1 MKRVLYISFVALVC
15 SCSLLNNDESD
26 AANEKQKEQAI
37 KGTNTVAERAVSDA
51 KAKIDENITKAIGE
65 ADDKLENAIEAPE
78 STIKENV
85 NAEIKKQTEEIKNA
99 VNKDVNKAKKA
110 GLLGILFGLF
120 GLVCALIAVFKKKT
134 GNTEHIPTELFLEKL
149 QSQRVRDALDKVISN
164 STLATN
170 IKSNYATKREI
181 SEIRS
186 KIGAKSERY
195 DATYRQSEYLSRP
208 VKVDDSDIDRLGGQN
223 VVPTTHTEPS
233 TYNLYA
239 NETRS
244 MVISDV
250 GEKYQAGYSIYR
262 LILQHPDSTTAEIE
276 LCANY
281 DDVKRRIIKYDNSLL
296 SPICEIKR
304 MSDEPKDVVILEK
317 GAVERISKSEWRV
330 IKKITVELR

>member
-15 SCSLLNNDESD
+15 SCSLLNNDELD
-26 AANEKQKEQAI
+26 AAIEKQKEQAI
-37 KGTNTVAERAVSDA
+37 KEINTVAERAVSDA

-65 ADDKLENAIEAPE
+65 ADDKLESAIEAAE

-120 GLVCALIAVFKKKT
+120 GLVCALFAVFKKKT
-134 GNTEHIPTELFLEKL
+134 SNTEHIPTELFLEEL
-149 QSQRVRDALDKVISN
+149 QSQHVRDALDKVISN

-170 IKSNYATKREI
+170 VKSNYATRREVN
-181 SEIRS
+181 EIRS
-186 KIGAKSERY
+186 KIDTKSERY
-195 DATYRQSEYLSRP
+195 DATYRQPESLSRP
-208 VKVDDSDIDRLGGQN
+208 IKADDSEIDRLGKQN
-223 VVPTTHTEPS
+223 VVPTTHIEPS
-233 TYNLYA
+233 IYKLYA

-250 GEKYQAGYSIYR
+250 DEKYQPGYSIYR

-276 LCANY
+276 LCTNY
-281 DDVKRRIIKYDNSLL
+281 DDAKRRIIKYDNSLL

-304 MSDEPKDVVILEK
+304 MSDSPKDVVILEK
-317 GAVERISKSEWRV
+317 GAVERVSQSEWKV